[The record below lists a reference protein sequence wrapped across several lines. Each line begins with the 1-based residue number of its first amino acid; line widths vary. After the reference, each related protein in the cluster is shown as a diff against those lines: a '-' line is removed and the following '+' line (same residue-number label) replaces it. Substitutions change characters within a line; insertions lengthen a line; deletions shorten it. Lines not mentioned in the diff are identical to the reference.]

1 MQEGFH
7 NVTILGRNTLDES
20 ELVQVTFEM
29 VGPTRGLTIED
40 WQEVTR
46 LEKIRISLNE
56 ISSSGFIHEKRGS
69 KKRRREIFRYEKRP
83 Y

>member
-29 VGPTRGLTIED
+29 VGPTRGLVIED
-40 WQEVTR
+40 WQEVT
-46 LEKIRISLNE
+46 K
-56 ISSSGFIHEKRGS
+56 
-69 KKRRREIFRYEKRP
+69 
-83 Y
+83 

>member
-1 MQEGFH
+1 MCCAFLLYSTSFSNRKWFFKMYVDFCNLKLQEGFH

-29 VGPTRGLTIED
+29 VGPTRGLIIED

-46 LEKIRISLNE
+46 LVSL
-56 ISSSGFIHEKRGS
+56 
-69 KKRRREIFRYEKRP
+69 
-83 Y
+83 

>member
-46 LEKIRISLNE
+46 LGKIQIIDSTSNKEKERR
-56 ISSSGFIHEKRGS
+56 KR
-69 KKRRREIFRYEKRP
+69 EQA
-83 Y
+83 